1 MQQPDA
7 VLYRWH
13 ATSKKHFLL
22 KCSEEL
28 AGLTGQDEH
37 EIFDK
42 LNERENLG
50 STGMGDGV
58 AIPHARLKG
67 LDRVYAV
74 FISMD
79 QPLDFDAVDDKPVDL
94 AFVLLAPQ
102 EAGADHLQALA
113 KISRLLRHKEFCAR
127 LRGANS
133 QDAVLSLLLHPD
145 DILAAA

>member
-22 KCSEEL
+22 KCAEEL
-28 AGLTGQDEH
+28 ARLTGQDEH

-58 AIPHARLKG
+58 AIPHARFKG
-67 LDRVYAV
+67 LDRVYAM
-74 FISMD
+74 FISLD
-79 QPLDFDAVDDKPVDL
+79 DAIDFDAIDNKPVDL
-94 AFVLLAPQ
+94 TFVLLAPQ
-102 EAGADHLQALA
+102 DAGADHLQALA
-113 KISRLLRHKEFCAR
+113 KISRMLKHKEFCER

-145 DILAAA
+145 DLIAAA

>member
-13 ATSKKHFLL
+13 ATNKKHFLL
-22 KCSEEL
+22 KCAEEL
-28 AGLTGQDEH
+28 ARLTGQDEH

-58 AIPHARLKG
+58 AIPHARFKG
-67 LDRVYAV
+67 LDRVYAMFV
-74 FISMD
+74 SLDDAI
-79 QPLDFDAVDDKPVDL
+79 DFDAVDSKPVDM

-102 EAGADHLQALA
+102 DAGADHLQALA
-113 KISRLLRHKEFCAR
+113 KISRMLKHKEFCAR

-145 DILAAA
+145 DLIAAA

>member
-13 ATSKKHFLL
+13 ATGKKHFLL
-22 KCSEEL
+22 KSAEEL
-28 AGLTGQDEH
+28 ARVTGCDEH
-37 EIFDK
+37 QIFDK

-67 LDRVYAV
+67 LDRVYAL
-74 FISMD
+74 FFSLDEGI
-79 QPLDFDAVDDKPVDL
+79 DFDAVDDKPVDL

-145 DILAAA
+145 DLLAA

>member
-13 ATSKKHFLL
+13 ATNKKHFLL
-22 KCSEEL
+22 KCAEEL
-28 AGLTGQDEH
+28 SKLTGQDEN
-37 EIFDK
+37 EIFEK

-58 AIPHARLKG
+58 AIPHARMKN
-67 LDRVYAV
+67 LDRVYAI
-74 FISMD
+74 FISLD
-79 QPLDFDAVDDKPVDL
+79 QALDFDAVDDKPIDL

-113 KISRLLRHKEFCAR
+113 KISRMLRHKEFCER

-133 QDAVLSLLLHPD
+133 QDAVTSLLLHPED
-145 DILAAA
+145 LIAA

>member
-1 MQQPDA
+1 
-7 VLYRWH
+7 

-22 KCSEEL
+22 KCAEEL
-28 AGLTGQDEH
+28 ARLTGQDEH

-58 AIPHARLKG
+58 AIPHARLKN
-67 LDRVYAV
+67 LDRVYSL

-79 QPLDFDAVDDKPVDL
+79 QGLDFDSVDDKPIDL

-102 EAGADHLQALA
+102 DAGADHLQALA
-113 KISRLLRHKEFCAR
+113 KISRMLRHKEFCAR

-133 QDAVLSLLLHPD
+133 QDAVLSLLLHPED
-145 DILAAA
+145 LIAA